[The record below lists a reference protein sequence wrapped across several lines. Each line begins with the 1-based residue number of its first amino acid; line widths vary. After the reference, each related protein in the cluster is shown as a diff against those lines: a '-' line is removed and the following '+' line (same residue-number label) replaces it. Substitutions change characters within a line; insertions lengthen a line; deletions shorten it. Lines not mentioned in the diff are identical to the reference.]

1 MPNLC
6 KDPAI
11 PSTIKRQRHFHIDI
25 YSCHAAR
32 SKKKIASSGWGT
44 TCISGRM
51 PVLYANAI
59 VARAPIALNV
69 LSAFVPFNE

>member
-1 MPNLC
+1 MRNLC

-11 PSTIKRQRHFHIDI
+11 PSTIKRQKHFHIDI
-25 YSCHAAR
+25 YYAAQ